1 MELVNE
7 LIKGLLPEEENKQ
20 ITALYAGGFKPPTSG
35 HFEVVEQALK
45 QNPEIDELIIF
56 VGAKDRDGISQTE
69 SLLIWDI
76 YKQYLPFKVMIQPSS
91 KPPIGAVYSFAK
103 EHPTREILWVIGAR
117 EGNEEDFKDITQRT
131 SRITK
136 YPNLELRTIVTS
148 GGVSGTAARNAAK
161 VSFEKFEKFVPDVL
175 SDEEKKEVYGL
186 ISGKVQENYVLQD
199 LEKQHNIDLD
209 LYDNGKYLTLS
220 RISIPK
226 DKRGQG
232 IGSKIMNQI
241 IQYADKEN
249 KRIYLTPTKDFGAS
263 SVNRLE
269 KFYKQFGFKK
279 KDKSDFSARE
289 TMVRMPLNEADP
301 KTGTGKKPKGS
312 GRRLYTDEDPSD
324 TVRIKF
330 STRQD
335 IVDTLNKTSFKNK
348 PHARQSQIINLIHQ
362 RVRAAYNRAKDPD
375 VKKRLKTA
383 LDYAEQ
389 RKEASKKKTQR
400 LKNQKNENVALNHD
414 GKAAPFGSGYDKVEE
429 EITKPQLNAVEKV
442 ADSLFRRLGIDV
454 EFTKHFLDRLND
466 KRNGKPI
473 SGAELI
479 GIFKRLYKYY
489 GKTLSRIDKD
499 MNAVVKD
506 LSSFINIPLA
516 INVQPN
522 EIDLVAKTIIRKK
535 DFKTSTP
542 VYNINE
548 NASYTQNIDL
558 KAEIADLTKH
568 MLKIGLNIQPF
579 PKLVFK
585 HGDRSNAKEFLG
597 KTAYYDP
604 NTQTIVLYTEG
615 RHPKDIVR
623 SYSHEMIHHIQNLE
637 DRLDNIQGT
646 NTMED
651 DHLNQI
657 EQEANLMGTMT
668 FRNWTDSLN
677 EKKNKDPFGG

>member
-20 ITALYAGGFKPPTSG
+20 TTALYAGGFKPPTSG

-76 YKQYLPFKVMIQPSS
+76 YKQYLPFKVTIQPSS
-91 KPPIGAVYSFAK
+91 KSPIGDVYSFAK

-117 EGNEEDFKDITQRT
+117 EGNEEDFKDVTQRT

-186 ISGKVQENYVLQD
+186 ISGKVQ
-199 LEKQHNIDLD
+199 
-209 LYDNGKYLTLS
+209 
-220 RISIPK
+220 
-226 DKRGQG
+226 
-232 IGSKIMNQI
+232 
-241 IQYADKEN
+241 
-249 KRIYLTPTKDFGAS
+249 
-263 SVNRLE
+263 
-269 KFYKQFGFKK
+269 
-279 KDKSDFSARE
+279 
-289 TMVRMPLNEADP
+289 
-301 KTGTGKKPKGS
+301 
-312 GRRLYTDEDPSD
+312 
-324 TVRIKF
+324 
-330 STRQD
+330 
-335 IVDTLNKTSFKNK
+335 
-348 PHARQSQIINLIHQ
+348 
-362 RVRAAYNRAKDPD
+362 
-375 VKKRLKTA
+375 
-383 LDYAEQ
+383 
-389 RKEASKKKTQR
+389 
-400 LKNQKNENVALNHD
+400 
-414 GKAAPFGSGYDKVEE
+414 E

-516 INVQPN
+516 IDVQPN
-522 EIDLVAKTIIRKK
+522 EIDLVAKTIMRKK

-548 NASYTQNIDL
+548 NASYTQNIDI
-558 KAEIADLTKH
+558 KKEIANLTKH
-568 MLKIGLNIQPF
+568 MFKIGLNIQPL
-579 PKLVFK
+579 PKLIFK
-585 HGDRSNAKEFLG
+585 HGDSENAKEFLG

-615 RHPKDIVR
+615 RHPKDVVR

-637 DRLDNIQGT
+637 DRLGNVQGT

-677 EKKNKDPFGG
+677 EKKNKDPFGINAYAMELGRLREEEDMKYQIYCDMDGVLADFERGYEELTGIDLSSDSRPEDKEFWDPISKAGVKFWAGLKWMSDGQELWNYIKPHTPKLLSAPSREESSRIGKYVWVKHKIPGTKLILRYANKKKELASPTSILIDDRKANIDSWEVAGGIGILHTSTANTIKELKKLGL